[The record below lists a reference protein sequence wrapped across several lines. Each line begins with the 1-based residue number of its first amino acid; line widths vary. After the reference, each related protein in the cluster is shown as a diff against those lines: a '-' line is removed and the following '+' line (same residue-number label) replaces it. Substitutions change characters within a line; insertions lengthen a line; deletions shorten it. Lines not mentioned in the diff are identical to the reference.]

1 MLLRDVLNHAVK
13 LYPDKVAIID
23 GDVRRTYSE
32 TAERIRRLASG
43 LLGLG
48 LKPGDNVAILA
59 NNSHRY
65 LETYFVADLAGM
77 PLAPL
82 NIRLSAPEL
91 GFICNDGEIKALFLG
106 REYVELYRQFQATA
120 PGIAH
125 VILLDGDANGAGGE
139 CLDYEALIAANA
151 PLEQSVRDWAEDEM
165 LNLCYTGGTTG
176 RPKGVMLT
184 QRNIL
189 SNAQHFVQTCHFTEQ
204 DTWLHVAPM
213 FHLADAWACYAVTMV
228 GGVHV
233 FIPGFAPEATL
244 SAIERYHVTKT
255 ILVPT
260 MINFVVNFPGLE
272 RFDTSSIDL
281 ILYGASPMPV
291 DRLLA
296 AVAKFGPKF
305 VQAYGMTET
314 APLLTLMLPE
324 WTNYDGS
331 PEATRRLSSCGRE
344 IPDVEVRVVDV
355 NTGEDV
361 LPGNAGEIIARG
373 PNVMLGYWKRPEETA
388 EALRGGYMHTGD
400 IATIDEE
407 NFIYVVDRA
416 KDMIISGGENVYTT
430 EVENAIYEHP
440 AVLEAAVVGIPDE
453 QWGEAVLAAVVLRDG
468 AALTEQELII
478 HCKTLIAGYKC
489 PKRVVIQS
497 EPLPKS
503 GPGKIL
509 KTEIRKPYWEGAA
522 RNVN

>member
-1 MLLRDVLNHAVK
+1 VLLRDVLNHAVK
-13 LYPDKVAIID
+13 LYPDKVATVD
-23 GDVRRTYSE
+23 GDVRHTYAQ
-32 TAERIRRLASG
+32 TADRIRRLAAA
-43 LLGLG
+43 LLALGLQ
-48 LKPGDNVAILA
+48 PGENIAILA

-82 NIRLSAPEL
+82 NIRLSAHEL
-91 GFICNDGEIKALFLG
+91 EFICNDGEVKALFLG
-106 REYVELYRQFQATA
+106 PEYLELFGHFKAGT
-120 PGIAH
+120 PGIEH
-125 VILLDGDANGAGGE
+125 VILLDGPAGDG
-139 CLDYEALIAANA
+139 CLSYEALVSGHA
-151 PLEQSVRDWAEDEM
+151 PLVHAAREWGEDEM

-176 RPKGVMLT
+176 LPKGVMLT
-184 QRNIL
+184 QRNIV
-189 SNAQHFVQTCHFTEQ
+189 SNAQHFVQTCSFTER
-204 DTWLHVAPM
+204 DIWLHVAPM

-228 GGVHV
+228 GGVHI
-233 FIPGFAPEATL
+233 FIPGFTPQATL
-244 SAIERYHVTKT
+244 EAIQRYRVTKT

-296 AVAKFGPKF
+296 AVKAFGPKF
-305 VQAYGMTET
+305 MQAYGMTET
-314 APLLTLMLPE
+314 APLLTLMLRE
-324 WTNYDGS
+324 WIRYDGS
-331 PEATRRLSSCGRE
+331 EADNRRLSSCGRE

-355 NTGEDV
+355 VTGEDV
-361 LPGNAGEIIARG
+361 APGQAGEIIARG
-373 PNVMLGYWKRPEETA
+373 PNVMLGYWKRPKETA
-388 EALRGGYMHTGD
+388 EALRDGYMHTGD

-453 QWGEAVLAAVVLRDG
+453 QWGEAVLAVVVLRDG
-468 AALTEQELII
+468 SATTEQELIL
-478 HCKTLIAGYKC
+478 HCKGLIAGYKC
-489 PKRVVIQS
+489 PKRVVLQT

-509 KTEIRKPYWEGAA
+509 KTEIRKPYWEGAS